1 MGVGRAV
8 LFGTLAIIPGALL
21 SLFGWILSGSPEE
34 WSTKLWLS
42 CYVPFFGC
50 VVAGAM
56 IGWRGERS
64 PELEV

>member
-8 LFGTLAIIPGALL
+8 LFGTLAMIPGALL

-50 VVAGAM
+50 VAAGAM
-56 IGWRGERS
+56 IGLRDEGS

>member
-50 VVAGAM
+50 VAAGAI
-56 IGWRGERS
+56 IGWRDEGS